1 MAKPKK
7 SARRPR
13 PPRVVEFGYYATRTA
28 TPSGIPLGTY
38 STASA
43 TPPKGP
49 VRKDYKR
56 VAPAPEPKRF
66 GSGSRTTQ
74 LRSLAGSV
82 DEFDR
87 LTSK

>member
-7 SARRPR
+7 AVR
-13 PPRVVEFGYYATRTA
+13 PPRVVEFGYYAARTA

-66 GSGSRTTQ
+66 GSNGRTTQ
-74 LRSLAGSV
+74 GRSLASSAE
-82 DEFDR
+82 DFDR
-87 LTSK
+87 LVGR